1 MPDLRVIPSV
11 DHLMRSDAVRK
22 LEASY
27 GHALTLQEL
36 RAVNSRLRE
45 QLLASEIKFDDL
57 ETATFYILGQLADR
71 LRQTLAPSLKT
82 VVNATGII
90 VHTNL
95 GRVLLSHSAIKNL
108 TALASGYSNLEYD
121 IEAGERGSRTTHATA
136 LLAQLTGAESGIVVN
151 NNAAAVLL
159 VLAALAEGR
168 EVIISRGEMVAIGGG
183 FRIPDVLRQSGAILR
198 EVGTTNR
205 TKATDYTGAINERT
219 SLILRVHPSNF
230 SISGFTERPT
240 LDELTAAGSRFTIPV
255 VEDLGSGLLTET
267 SATPYE
273 STVQQSITAG
283 VTVCTFSGDKL
294 LGGPQAGLI
303 VGAESALTRIRSHP
317 LMRALRVDKLTLASL
332 EATLIE
338 HAAGRAHKTIPVT
351 RMMKTDPKQT
361 EHRAESLVRRFD
373 GLPGLTTEIR
383 HTSAKI
389 GGGSTPD
396 ITLPSRAISIHVDTK
411 STSSIEQLLR
421 ANTPPI
427 IGRIDHDELLL
438 DLLTVDPK
446 DDEIIVA
453 AVTRLVTS

>member
-11 DHLMRSDAVRK
+11 DHLIRSDAVRK

-45 QLLASEIKFDDL
+45 QLLASEIKLDDL
-57 ETATFYILGQLADR
+57 ESATFYILGQLADR

-95 GRVLLSHSAIKNL
+95 GRAPLSQPAIENL

-219 SLILRVHPSNF
+219 S
-230 SISGFTERPT
+230 
-240 LDELTAAGSRFTIPV
+240 APV
-255 VEDLGSGLLTET
+255 QFIHLGIHRT
-267 SATPYE
+267 
-273 STVQQSITAG
+273 
-283 VTVCTFSGDKL
+283 
-294 LGGPQAGLI
+294 
-303 VGAESALTRIRSHP
+303 
-317 LMRALRVDKLTLASL
+317 
-332 EATLIE
+332 
-338 HAAGRAHKTIPVT
+338 
-351 RMMKTDPKQT
+351 TDA
-361 EHRAESLVRRFD
+361 R
-373 GLPGLTTEIR
+373 
-383 HTSAKI
+383 
-389 GGGSTPD
+389 
-396 ITLPSRAISIHVDTK
+396 
-411 STSSIEQLLR
+411 
-421 ANTPPI
+421 
-427 IGRIDHDELLL
+427 
-438 DLLTVDPK
+438 
-446 DDEIIVA
+446 
-453 AVTRLVTS
+453 

>member
-11 DHLMRSDAVRK
+11 DHLRNSDAVQR

-27 GHALTLQEL
+27 GRLLTLKAL
-36 RAVNSRLRE
+36 RAVTAQVRE
-45 QLLASEIKFDDL
+45 QLLASEIEPLNL
-57 ETATFYILGQLADR
+57 ETATSYILKLLGEQL
-71 LRQTLAPSLKT
+71 QKTLAPSLKT

-95 GRVLLSHSAIKNL
+95 GRAPLCHPALDNL
-108 TALASGYSNLEYD
+108 TAIASGYSNLEYNLD
-121 IEAGERGSRTTHATA
+121 TGDRGSRTTHATA
-136 LLAQLTGAESGIVVN
+136 LLEQLTGAESGIVVN

-168 EVIISRGEMVAIGGG
+168 EVVISRGEMVAIGGG

-205 TKATDYTGAINERT
+205 TKATDYVSAINDRT
-219 SLILRVHPSNF
+219 SVILRIHPSNF
-230 SISGFTERPT
+230 SISGFTERPS
-240 LDELTAAGSRFTIPV
+240 LHELTAVSSRFDIPV
-255 VEDLGSGLLTET
+255 VEDLGSGLIAET
-267 SATPYE
+267 SATPSE
-273 STVQQSITAG
+273 STVQQSIASG

-303 VGAESALTRIRSHP
+303 VGAETALAPIRNHP

-338 HAAGRAHKTIPVT
+338 HAAGRAHRTVPVT
-351 RMMKTDPKQT
+351 RMMNTDPKQT

-373 GLPGLTTEIR
+373 GLPGLTAKIR
-383 HTSAKI
+383 HTAAKI

-396 ITLPSRAISIHVDTK
+396 VTLSSRAIAIHVDTQ
-411 STSSIEQLLR
+411 SASAVEQQLR
-421 ANTPPI
+421 AHVPPI

-438 DLLTVDPK
+438 DLLTVDPE
-446 DDEIIVA
+446 DDEVVVA

>member
-11 DHLMRSDAVRK
+11 DHLIRSDAVRK

-45 QLLASEIKFDDL
+45 QLLASEIKLDDL
-57 ETATFYILGQLADR
+57 ESATFYILGQLADR

-95 GRVLLSHSAIKNL
+95 GRAPLSQPAIENL

-205 TKATDYTGAINERT
+205 TKATDYISAINDRT
-219 SLILRVHPSNF
+219 SVILRIHPSNF
-230 SISGFTERPT
+230 SISGFTERPS
-240 LDELTAAGSRFTIPV
+240 LHELTAVSSRFDIPV
-255 VEDLGSGLLTET
+255 VEDLGSGLLAET
-267 SATPYE
+267 IATPSE
-273 STVQQSITAG
+273 STVQQSIASG

-303 VGAESALTRIRSHP
+303 VGAETALARIRNHP

-338 HAAGRAHKTIPVT
+338 HAAGRAHKTVPVT
-351 RMMKTDPKQT
+351 RMMNTDPKQT

-421 ANTPPI
+421 AHTPPI

-438 DLLTVDPK
+438 DLLTVDPE
-446 DDEIIVA
+446 DDEVVVA

>member
-11 DHLMRSDAVRK
+11 DHLRNSDAVQR

-27 GHALTLQEL
+27 GPVSTLRAL
-36 RAVNSRLRE
+36 RAVTSQVRE
-45 QLLASEIKFDDL
+45 QLLTSEIEPLDL
-57 ETATFYILGQLADR
+57 ETATSYILKLLADQ
-71 LRQTLAPSLKT
+71 LRDTLAPSLKT

-95 GRVLLSHSAIKNL
+95 GRAPLSRYAIDNL
-108 TALASGYSNLEYD
+108 TAIASGYSNLEYNLD
-121 IEAGERGSRTTHATA
+121 AGERGSRRTHATA
-136 LLAQLTGAESGIVVN
+136 LLEQLTDAESAVIVN

-205 TKATDYTGAINERT
+205 TNATDYTAAINDRT
-219 SLILRVHPSNF
+219 SLILRIHPSNF
-230 SISGFTERPT
+230 SISGFTERPS
-240 LDELTAAGSRFTIPV
+240 LDELTAVGSRFNIPV
-255 VEDLGSGLLTET
+255 VEDLGSGLLAET
-267 SATPYE
+267 IATPAE
-273 STVQQSITAG
+273 STVQQSIETG

-303 VGAESALTRIRSHP
+303 VGAETAMARIRNHP

-338 HAAGRAHKTIPVT
+338 HAAGRAHKTVPVT
-351 RMMKTDPKQT
+351 RMMTTDPKQT
-361 EHRAESLVRRFD
+361 EQRAESLARRFD
-373 GLPGLTTEIR
+373 NLPGLTTVIR
-383 HTSAKI
+383 HTTATI
-389 GGGSTPD
+389 GGGSTPN
-396 ITLPSRAISIHVDTK
+396 ITIPSRAIAIHVDTK
-411 STSSIEQLLR
+411 STSAVEQLLR
-421 ANTPPI
+421 AHVPPI

-438 DLLTVDPK
+438 DLLTVDPE

-453 AVTRLVTS
+453 AVTRLVSS

>member
-1 MPDLRVIPSV
+1 
-11 DHLMRSDAVRK
+11 MRSDAVRK

-27 GHALTLQEL
+27 GHTLTLQEL
-36 RAVNSRLRE
+36 RAVSSRLRE
-45 QLLASEIKFDDL
+45 QLLASEIKLDDL
-57 ETATFYILGQLADR
+57 ETTTSYILGQLAGQ

-95 GRVLLSHSAIKNL
+95 GRAPLSHPAIENL

-121 IEAGERGSRTTHATA
+121 IEAGDRGSRATHATA
-136 LLAQLTGAESGIVVN
+136 LLEQLTGAESGVVVN

-230 SISGFTERPT
+230 SISGFTERPG
-240 LDELTAAGSRFTIPV
+240 LDELTAVGSRFTIPV
-255 VEDLGSGLLTET
+255 VEDLGSGLLAET

-332 EATLIE
+332 
-338 HAAGRAHKTIPVT
+338 
-351 RMMKTDPKQT
+351 
-361 EHRAESLVRRFD
+361 
-373 GLPGLTTEIR
+373 
-383 HTSAKI
+383 
-389 GGGSTPD
+389 
-396 ITLPSRAISIHVDTK
+396 
-411 STSSIEQLLR
+411 
-421 ANTPPI
+421 
-427 IGRIDHDELLL
+427 
-438 DLLTVDPK
+438 
-446 DDEIIVA
+446 
-453 AVTRLVTS
+453 